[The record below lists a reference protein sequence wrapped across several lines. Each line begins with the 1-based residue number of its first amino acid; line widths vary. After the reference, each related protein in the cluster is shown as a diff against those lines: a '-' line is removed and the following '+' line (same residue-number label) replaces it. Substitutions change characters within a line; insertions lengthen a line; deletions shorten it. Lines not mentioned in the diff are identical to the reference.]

1 MVHKH
6 SVHYHPAISGCS
18 FKVCFYKIF
27 ENGLIDMLRH
37 NLKQKLHIDFFWLKN
52 TAQLQG
58 EGRYSDNTV
67 RETARR

>member
-1 MVHKH
+1 M
-6 SVHYHPAISGCS
+6 
-18 FKVCFYKIF
+18 F
-27 ENGLIDMLRH
+27 ENGLIDMLWH